1 MEKEIIIKL
10 VNRNKVKH
18 ALTLTI
24 TKTKFVVHDYN
35 IISNIVQILN
45 GIH

>member
-18 ALTLTI
+18 ALTLI